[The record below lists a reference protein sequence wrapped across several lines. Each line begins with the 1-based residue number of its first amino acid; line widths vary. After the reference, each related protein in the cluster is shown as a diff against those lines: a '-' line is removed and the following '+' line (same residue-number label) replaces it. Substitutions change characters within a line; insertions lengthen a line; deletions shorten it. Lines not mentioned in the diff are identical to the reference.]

1 MVKRG
6 DVRIYEL
13 YWDLYLI
20 ENLLLDGAMLVLTLL
35 LMHKRICFMRVAIA
49 AMLGAFMSTFV
60 LVSGIRFGL
69 LYILILFITGMI
81 MMKLSMKQKE
91 WNELMQGMVYYF
103 TLMFAFAKLQ
113 QVSEWLLG
121 GRVSGIVLVLLVIGI
136 MSIVLSYM
144 IYHNRRKRQ
153 KPVYSVELTERGI
166 SVELMALLDT
176 GNTLREPF
184 SGKPVSIVEGD
195 VWRSI
200 MGGVISEKF
209 KVIPFYSIGQE
220 HGILKGMEI
229 DQLVIKQDDRQI
241 VQKNAIIAFYEGK
254 FSNDR
259 SYQMILH
266 QSLLI

>member
-103 TLMFAFAKLQ
+103 TLMFAFARGLLQRFPPIKLLPELNVLTVRRQ
-113 QVSEWLLG
+113 LLLHFPQVTALTLCSKTLSSSA
-121 GRVSGIVLVLLVIGI
+121 VMIVLFAGF
-136 MSIVLSYM
+136 LS
-144 IYHNRRKRQ
+144 
-153 KPVYSVELTERGI
+153 S
-166 SVELMALLDT
+166 A
-176 GNTLREPF
+176 
-184 SGKPVSIVEGD
+184 
-195 VWRSI
+195 
-200 MGGVISEKF
+200 
-209 KVIPFYSIGQE
+209 
-220 HGILKGMEI
+220 
-229 DQLVIKQDDRQI
+229 
-241 VQKNAIIAFYEGK
+241 
-254 FSNDR
+254 
-259 SYQMILH
+259 
-266 QSLLI
+266 